1 MMGKKPTL
9 RDIAEYADVA
19 LSTVSQTLNNKP
31 GVSPETRHRVLTA
44 ASELGYRPRIPAQ
57 LPLANE
63 TKTIGLLTK
72 RQHNEALFINP
83 FYSYI
88 IAGAER
94 ECARHHI
101 SLMYANI
108 EVDDQNHA
116 LGLPAMLLEARVDG
130 VIVLGAFLEETIA
143 HISTRASQNVV
154 LVDAYTSNGN
164 GFDSVLIDNL
174 DGAAKAV
181 NHLIARGHRHI
192 GLIGSQADSY
202 PSILERRQGYLNALA
217 QHGLE
222 PFIEDSALWRQ
233 EAYDATCRLIA
244 RAPEITAIF
253 ACNDEVA
260 LGVLNALQENG
271 LRVPDH
277 ISLIGFDNID
287 LVQEVMPPLTTM
299 HVDKG
304 LMGVMAVR
312 HLVDR
317 ASDPNRTPLKTL
329 VTTRLIERGS
339 VRALVS

>member
-1 MMGKKPTL
+1 MGKKPTL

-57 LPLANE
+57 TSLAGE

-72 RQHNEALFINP
+72 RQHGEALFINP
-83 FYSYI
+83 FYSYV

-94 ECARHHI
+94 ECARHDI

-116 LGLPAMLLEARVDG
+116 LALPAMLLEARVDG
-130 VIVLGAFLEETIA
+130 VIVVGAFLEETID
-143 HISTRASQNVV
+143 HISTRTSQNVV

-174 DGAAKAV
+174 DGAARAV
-181 NHLIARGHRHI
+181 NHLIAHGHRHI

-222 PFIEDSALWRQ
+222 PFIEDGAWWR
-233 EAYDATCRLIA
+233 EDAYAAAARLID
-244 RAPEITAIF
+244 RVPGLTAIF
-253 ACNDEVA
+253 ACNDEAA
-260 LGVLNALQENG
+260 LGVLNALQDKG
-271 LRVPDH
+271 LCVPDDV
-277 ISLIGFDNID
+277 SLIGFDNID
-287 LVQEVMPPLTTM
+287 LVQEVTPPLTTM

-317 ASDPNRTPLKTL
+317 AFEPNRTPLKTL
-329 VTTRLIERGS
+329 VITQLVERAS
-339 VRALVS
+339 VRSLT

>member
-1 MMGKKPTL
+1 MAKKPTL
-9 RDIAEYADVA
+9 RDIAKYTGVA
-19 LSTVSQTLNNKP
+19 LSTVSQTLNNQP

-57 LPLANE
+57 MSLAGE

-72 RQHNEALFINP
+72 RQHGEALFINP
-83 FYSYI
+83 FYSYV

-94 ECARHHI
+94 ECARHNI

-116 LGLPAMLLEARVDG
+116 LALPAMLLEARVDG
-130 VIVLGAFLEETIA
+130 VIVVGAFLEETIA
-143 HISTRASQNVV
+143 HISTRTSQNVV
-154 LVDAYTSNGN
+154 LVDAYTANGN

-174 DGAAKAV
+174 DGAARAV
-181 NHLIARGHRHI
+181 NHLIALGHRHI
-192 GLIGSQADSY
+192 GLIGSRADSY

-217 QHGLE
+217 QHKLE
-222 PFIEDSALWRQ
+222 PFIEDSAWWR
-233 EAYDATCRLIA
+233 EDSYAAASRLMG
-244 RAPEITAIF
+244 RVPEITAIF
-253 ACNDEVA
+253 ACNDEAA
-260 LGVLNALQENG
+260 LGVLNALQDKG

-277 ISLIGFDNID
+277 VSLIGFDNID
-287 LVQEVMPPLTTM
+287 LVQEVTPPLSTM

-317 ASDPNRTPLKTL
+317 ALDPNRTPLKTL
-329 VTTRLIERGS
+329 VTTQLIERAS
-339 VRALVS
+339 VRSLI